1 MAAKSAQKRKL
12 FALGPGKGGLPKPVR
27 VVGLTEMMPD
37 EVVSQIDTKSSP
49 EVDCAAGLDVLDA
62 FSPANIQ
69 EWQRLSLEFPDFDEQ
84 PSKMDDS
91 TMEMPIMSWDHFE
104 EQLQPSPISDLPEPI
119 TSSWD
124 DFRAETQQILA
135 HANPLP
141 TPASPSS
148 LYSDSTERSRISRQP
163 VSEFAKIF
171 HAKIER
177 DVREYLQ
184 RMESKIKHDIHE
196 YMQRIEVL
204 SVPQQPLQ
212 DALLKSYIEFVHG
225 HFPLIDPL
233 VD

>member
-1 MAAKSAQKRKL
+1 MAAKSAQKRKQ

-27 VVGLTEMMPD
+27 VVGLTEMMPE

-49 EVDCAAGLDVLDA
+49 EVDCAAGFDVLDA

-91 TMEMPIMSWDHFE
+91 TMEMPIMSWDPFE

-119 TSSWD
+119 ASSWD
-124 DFRAETQQILA
+124 DFKAETQQILA

-177 DVREYLQ
+177 DWELLDLAGNSYRQDRQISV
-184 RMESKIKHDIHE
+184 IT
-196 YMQRIEVL
+196 L
-204 SVPQQPLQ
+204 SNCDVCWPKLG
-212 DALLKSYIEFVHG
+212 AHA
-225 HFPLIDPL
+225 
-233 VD
+233 